1 VNKSILYIL
10 GVFIGLYCHAQFKI
24 YPLNQQKQKQTT
36 QLKTSLSLPFWED
49 FSTSESTTPDTLRWV
64 NGSDV
69 FINATLGQ
77 NPPSYK
83 VATFDGLKLNGL
95 AHDIASG
102 FNGAGD
108 SLVSQQIDL
117 LNVAME
123 KRSTTFLSFYWQA
136 KGNGEIPDKNDSLV
150 LYFNRLSDDINDNST
165 PVWDIKWSQIGG
177 EENVSEQFEQVLIP
191 LDSPS
196 YFFDNFQF
204 KFVSY
209 SSQKGPFDTWHLDY
223 IYLNENRSR
232 SDVSHFDRTLS
243 GSPSLLFSP
252 YFEIPSEH
260 FFTNPTRNL
269 TQQSVL
275 AVNLDGATAV
285 GHPLEYFYTL
295 RDLTNQVTLDS
306 INLGNGGQGGLK
318 PLEYRSITSPET
330 FNISTPPNQSDS
342 LVLESSFYYLTN
354 DKFLF
359 EEVNGTD
366 TVFLPVDLSINDE
379 IKTQY
384 LLQDHYAYD
393 DGSAEFAV
401 AINLLRGQVAV
412 KFVLDQPDTLT
423 HLDIYFPSIAPESAG
438 SSVDLMVWDQ
448 LQDSRLRR
456 RQTYTIKA
464 PDGLNAFE
472 RIKLNSPVFTRD
484 SIYIGYQQFTDN
496 YIGIGFDRNNPLA
509 SENIYTNVDGAWV
522 QNTRLKGA
530 IMIRPVF
537 GADTAFS
544 LLPVKPLLKELHVFP
559 NPTDGIISIDGDYRS
574 LNIYNLSGELV
585 YKAAYMESH
594 NLSTLKNGIYLIKF
608 GHPNKIT
615 TQKLIIQK

>member
-1 VNKSILYIL
+1 MNKSILYIL
-10 GVFIGLYCHAQFKI
+10 GVFIGINCHAQFKI
-24 YPLNQQKQKQTT
+24 YPLNQQQQKQTS
-36 QLKTSLSLPFWED
+36 QLRTSLSLPFWED
-49 FSTSESTTPDTLRWV
+49 FSTSKSTPDTLRWL
-64 NGSDV
+64 NESDV

-77 NPPSYK
+77 NPPSYN

-108 SLVSQQIDL
+108 SLVSQPIDL
-117 LNVAME
+117 TSIALN
-123 KRSTTFLSFYWQA
+123 KQSSTFLSFYWQA
-136 KGNGEIPDKNDSLV
+136 RGYGEIPDKSDSIV
-150 LYFNRLSDDINDNST
+150 LYFSKLSSDTNDNGV
-165 PVWDIKWSQIGG
+165 PIWDIKWSKTGG
-177 EENVSEQFEQVLIP
+177 DENVSEQFEQVLIQ

-196 YFFDNFQF
+196 YFYGNFQF

-209 SSQKGPFDTWHLDY
+209 SSQKGPFDTWNLDY

-232 SDVSHFDRTLS
+232 SEFSHFDRTLS
-243 GSPSLLFSP
+243 GSPSLLFAP

-260 FFTNPTRNL
+260 FFSNPTRNL
-269 TQQSVL
+269 TQQSIL

-285 GHPLEYFYTL
+285 GHPLEYFYSL

-306 INLGNGGQGGLK
+306 INLGNGGLGGLR

-330 FNISTPPNQSDS
+330 FNISTPLNQRDS

-401 AINLLRGQVAV
+401 AINISRGQIAV

-423 HLDIYFPSIAPESAG
+423 HIDIYFPSIAPESAG
-438 SSVDLMVWDQ
+438 RSIDLMVWDQ
-448 LQDSRLRR
+448 LQDSKLRR

-464 PDGLNAFE
+464 PVGLNAFE

-484 SIYIGYQQFTDN
+484 SIYIGYQQSTDN

-509 SENIYTNVDGAWV
+509 SDNIYTNVDGAWT

-537 GADTAFS
+537 GTDTAFS
-544 LLPVKPLLKELHVFP
+544 LLPVKPLLKRLHVYP
-559 NPTDGIISIDGDYRS
+559 NPTDGIISIEGDYRS
-574 LNIYNLSGELV
+574 LNIFNLSGELV
-585 YKAAYMESH
+585 YKAAYKENH
-594 NLSTLKNGIYLIKF
+594 NLSRLNNGIYLIKF
-608 GHPNKIT
+608 EHPNKIT